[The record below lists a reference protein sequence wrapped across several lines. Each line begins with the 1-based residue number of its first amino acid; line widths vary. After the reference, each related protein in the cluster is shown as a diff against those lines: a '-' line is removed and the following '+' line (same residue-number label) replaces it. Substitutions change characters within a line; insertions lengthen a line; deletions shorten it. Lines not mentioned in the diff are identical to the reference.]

1 VSGVGHFPFL
11 FGIVLSVYVSD
22 LIPTEFDKRTHL
34 GAGKTFPKLIQSDPL
49 MSETMAKAVCSQ
61 LSQDL
66 VEVVPKLD
74 DYSCPVCLGIRWHPI
89 RLKCGHPICSG
100 CTVTMQLERKPR
112 CPLCR
117 ENVIMEAGFGKLF
130 MFYHIR
136 YCSIIYCRASPPSC
150 TSFVIGNNYFCYLF
164 PIDDTFNVLLNVQQS
179 MLIKIKIISMKIWRG
194 F

>member
-1 VSGVGHFPFL
+1 MLSHASQQCSVSCGTFPFR
-11 FGIVLSVYVSD
+11 FGIILSVYVSNS
-22 LIPTEFDKRTHL
+22 IPAEFDKRTQL

-117 ENVIMEAGFGKLF
+117 ENVIMEAGFGKSF
-130 MFYHIR
+130 MFYLIR
-136 YCSIIYCRASPPSC
+136 YFSIVHYRASPPSPQ
-150 TSFVIGNNYFCYLF
+150 SFVIWSYFCYLF
-164 PIDDTFNVLLNVQQS
+164 PIDDTLNVL
-179 MLIKIKIISMKIWRG
+179 
-194 F
+194 